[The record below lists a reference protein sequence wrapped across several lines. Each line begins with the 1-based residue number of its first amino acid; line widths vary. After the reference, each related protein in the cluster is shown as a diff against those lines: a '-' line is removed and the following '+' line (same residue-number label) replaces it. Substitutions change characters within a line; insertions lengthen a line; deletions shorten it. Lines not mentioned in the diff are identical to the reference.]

1 VEIVGILVWFLI
13 LEGMVSVN
21 SGLFRTVV
29 RSSKILSR
37 SRACKPGQLGLRTEV
52 RKLFCR

>member
-21 SGLFRTVV
+21 SG